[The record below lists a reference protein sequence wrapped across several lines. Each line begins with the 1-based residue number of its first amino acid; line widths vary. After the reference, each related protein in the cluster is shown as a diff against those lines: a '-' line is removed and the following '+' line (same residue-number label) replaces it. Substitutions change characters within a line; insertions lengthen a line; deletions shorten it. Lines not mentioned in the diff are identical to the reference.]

1 MADYLE
7 SFNYVS
13 IDCQPTKSVKEGN
26 KSILILLGKFIWPN
40 FVLRLWR
47 NQMLSNV
54 LPLESS
60 GVLEKLT
67 EEKQ

>member
-13 IDCQPTKSVKEGN
+13 IDCQPTESVKEGN
-26 KSILILLGKFIWPN
+26 KSILILLGKSIWLN

-47 NQMLSNV
+47 SQMLSYV

-60 GVLEKLT
+60 GVLESD
-67 EEKQ
+67 